1 MALKDINP
9 LEHVGTFVAGFAKN
23 KSMETLM
30 ENKANEILNNV
41 IISLEGPF
49 EDQVIRP
56 IREKIEENRRMLDEL
71 TEKEDIAYAAY
82 KEQKKELVEEI
93 NKLKT
98 MVAL

>member
-1 MALKDINP
+1 
-9 LEHVGTFVAGFAKN
+9 
-23 KSMETLM
+23 M